1 MAQMR
6 LSSGPGGAKKKSS
19 VGLSGFNQQLA
30 KIPKFVPPV
39 VPQFNY
45 TQPTAPA
52 YQGLPAAPAYQAQQ
66 PAYQQGPSAGFSPGA
81 GAPGGSFAAPAPPR
95 MSEADWLK
103 GDAEFNAQQNE
114 YNRALELFKS
124 RINKKKTAFED
135 DYKES
140 SRVTGLNK
148 QQTMTG
154 VGEDFAAR
162 GMAYSGLFDSARTD
176 TENVFKR
183 QLGNLETV
191 RNRSK
196 SQADDDLADYQQE
209 IDLSR
214 GNAKRNALARF
225 ANQQSLF

>member
-1 MAQMR
+1 MGRMT
-6 LSSGPGGAKKKSS
+6 LSNGANTKRKGTVSVPKS
-19 VGLSGFNQQLA
+19 
-30 KIPKFVPPV
+30 
-39 VPQFNY
+39 
-45 TQPTAPA
+45 APA
-52 YQGLPAAPAYQAQQ
+52 YKPPAQVFQQAGPTLRQGYTPQQWNAPPPVMQQ
-66 PAYQQGPSAGFSPGA
+66 PAILGPSAGFSPGG
-81 GAPGGSFAAPAPPR
+81 GAPGGSFAPPAPPR

-114 YNRALELFKS
+114 YNRALELFKT
-124 RINKKKTAFED
+124 RINKKKGAFED

-183 QLGNLETV
+183 QLGNLELV
-191 RNRSK
+191 RNRNK

-225 ANQQSLF
+225 ANQQSLM